1 MKSLQPEDFH
11 KSLYEE
17 LLKPSREIKEI
28 VDRQSN
34 IISFILSFKYSCI
47 YTNSRTQECDIFS

>member
-17 LLKPSREIKEI
+17 LLKPNKEIKEQ
-28 VDRQSN
+28 VDRQGI
-34 IISFILSFKYSCI
+34 IISFIYK
-47 YTNSRTQECDIFS
+47 NVV